1 MFVCLFVEGPHSVIT
16 FLALELLDSKGSCGV
31 WSNDDLQC
39 GERRSPLG
47 ASSRL
52 VAPLRWEIKLS
63 RPGAGLTVTLFL
75 GHLLSWG
82 HQQMILEDIPKLFYF
97 L

>member
-1 MFVCLFVEGPHSVIT
+1 MGAGFVCLSVEGPHSVIT
-16 FLALELLDSKGSCGV
+16 FLPLELLDSKGSCGV

-39 GERRSPLG
+39 GEQLSPLG

-52 VAPLRWEIKLS
+52 GAPLRWEMKLS

-75 GHLLSWG
+75 GFFVARGLGFAS
-82 HQQMILEDIPKLFYF
+82 K
-97 L
+97 